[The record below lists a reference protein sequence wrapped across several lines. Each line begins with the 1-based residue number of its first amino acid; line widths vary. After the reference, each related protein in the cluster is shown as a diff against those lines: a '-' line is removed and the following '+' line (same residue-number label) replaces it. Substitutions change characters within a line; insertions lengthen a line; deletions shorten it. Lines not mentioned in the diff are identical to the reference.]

1 VTAEYDLVVI
11 GAGISGL
18 SLAWKA
24 AQDGQRV
31 LVLERE
37 GRVGGCLHSERTQD
51 GYWFELGAHTT
62 YNSYGAFLDV
72 VVGGGVAGK
81 IVERGPARSSFGL
94 MRDGQCRW
102 LTPPRILLEL
112 SWLEAAIHLPLGL
125 LLPKQGQTVYSYYS
139 RLLGRRNY
147 DRVLGPFLAAVPS
160 QRADGFPLEGAGS
173 LFKKRPRRNEF
184 IRSFGF
190 DGGLQLVCDAAART
204 PGITVE
210 TGVTVR
216 TVTHQGGG
224 FAVATADGRTFQAP
238 LAALAIPPD
247 AASAVLRDEFPE
259 LAAQVSRVKTV
270 LVDSLGVVLPREKA
284 WMPECA
290 FLVPVDDTFHSCV
303 TRDPFPHP
311 KYRGFA
317 FHFKPG
323 QTRAERLRRVRE
335 VLRVEE
341 QDFLHLAE
349 KKVSLPSPALGH
361 GDVVAEID
369 RCLAGSR
376 LMVTGNY
383 FEGLAIEDCVLRS
396 NAEWK
401 RVGGAGAPPAPGPT
415 PRP

>member
-1 VTAEYDLVVI
+1 MTARYDVVVV

-24 AQDGQRV
+24 AQDGKRV

-37 GRVGGCLHSERTQD
+37 GRVGGCLHSERTAD

-81 IVERGPARSSFGL
+81 IVERGPARAVFGL

-102 LTPPRILLEL
+102 LTPPKVLLEL
-112 SWLEAAIHLPLGL
+112 SWLEAAVHAPLGL
-125 LLPKQGQTVYSYYS
+125 LLPKKGQTVYSYYS
-139 RLLGRRNY
+139 RLMGRRNY

-160 QRADGFPLEGAGS
+160 QRADGFPLEGPGS
-173 LFKKRPRRNEF
+173 LFKKRPRRKEV

-190 DGGLQLVCDAAART
+190 DGGLQVVCDAAART
-204 PGITVE
+204 PGVTVE

-216 TVTHQGGG
+216 TVTRQGGG
-224 FAVATADGRTFQAP
+224 FVVHAADGRSFEAP
-238 LAALAIPPD
+238 VAAVAIPPD
-247 AASAVLRDEFPE
+247 GAAAVLRDEFPE
-259 LAAQVSRVKTV
+259 LSAVVSRVKTV
-270 LVDSLGVVLPREKA
+270 LVDSVGVVLPREKA
-284 WMPECA
+284 WMPPCA

-303 TRDPFPHP
+303 TRDPFPHDRL
-311 KYRGFA
+311 RGFA

-323 QTRAERLRRVRE
+323 QTRAERLRRVCE
-335 VLRVEE
+335 VLKVTE
-341 QDFLHLAE
+341 QDLLHLAE

-361 GDVVAEID
+361 GEVMAEID
-369 RCLAGSR
+369 RCLAGGR
-376 LMVTGNY
+376 LAVTGNY

-396 NAEWK
+396 NAEWR
-401 RVGGAGAPPAPGPT
+401 RVAGAA
-415 PRP
+415 